1 MTGREPEA
9 ETSAAPVQADAASA
23 RPSPPSRPERVRVGD
38 RVTQIGTGEV
48 CVILGWLTSMDAIVR
63 YQNGTTAAVQR
74 ADLALV

>member
-9 ETSAAPVQADAASA
+9 ETSATQVDAASA
-23 RPSPPSRPERVRVGD
+23 RPSPPSRPKPIIGD

-48 CVILGWLTSMDAIVR
+48 CVILGWLTSTDAIVR
-63 YQNGTTAAVQR
+63 YQNGTTAAVRR